1 MRWRSTLRRSWVIVL
16 AAGLMPS
23 VIGQEALAADIK
35 LTEEYSINRSNK
47 NGTSTKRL
55 IPTSRSMC
63 YLTGIT
69 FVGIGG
75 PDEFG
80 ACRIVT
86 RNGYWEL
93 AVRLGNTRD
102 ADAYCFARC
111 AQW

>member
-1 MRWRSTLRRSWVIVL
+1 MRWRSLLRRSWVIVL
-16 AAGLMPS
+16 AVAPMSSTIDQG
-23 VIGQEALAADIK
+23 ALAAEIK
-35 LTEEYSINRSNK
+35 LTGEYSMNRSDE

-55 IPTSRSMC
+55 IPASRSMC

-75 PDEFG
+75 PAEFG
-80 ACRIVT
+80 ACRIIT

-111 AQW
+111 VQW